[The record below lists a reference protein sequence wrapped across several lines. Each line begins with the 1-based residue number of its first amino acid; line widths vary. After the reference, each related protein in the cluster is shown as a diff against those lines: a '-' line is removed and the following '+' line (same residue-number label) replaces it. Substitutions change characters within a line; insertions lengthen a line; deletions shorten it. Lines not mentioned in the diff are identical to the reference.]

1 MAYKKI
7 INKDYRK
14 SLGKTLSIKLDSQI
28 LSEKKLIVQGFWGTD
43 LFNCIIGIPTT
54 INPNGLFKTGINVY
68 KDCKCGI
75 VNLQGDIIIPFE
87 FKEIAP
93 FDTFIIANRN
103 DMYEL
108 YRLDGS

>member
-75 VNLQGDIIIPFE
+75 VNLARRYHYSI
-87 FKEIAP
+87 
-93 FDTFIIANRN
+93 
-103 DMYEL
+103 
-108 YRLDGS
+108 